1 MHSNFSYNIWS
12 ELLSSVFNCERS
24 YFYNRIG
31 KNIFNCVCV
40 CVWVCICTWEH
51 RYPQS
56 PEEDLESMKV
66 GVTSSS
72 DSPNESAG
80 NWTCVHWRNNFHFS
94 ALSHLS
100 IHNYFC
106 ILTIRKK
113 EIRCDIKEM
122 PLGKSLELNDKEK
135 LDLYSQGSIT
145 EDVLFDC
152 FLFREG
158 QITRSKGDTLR
169 FLVPCSHSTQ
179 V

>member
-1 MHSNFSYNIWS
+1 
-12 ELLSSVFNCERS
+12 
-24 YFYNRIG
+24 
-31 KNIFNCVCV
+31 
-40 CVWVCICTWEH
+40 
-51 RYPQS
+51 
-56 PEEDLESMKV
+56 MKV

-72 DSPNESAG
+72 ESPNESAG

-113 EIRCDIKEM
+113 EIRCGIKEM

-158 QITRSKGDTLR
+158 QITRSKGDTLQ

-179 V
+179 VYFQKVKGQIIINLWAFQFGKAIPRNYATPF